1 MVSIKIISA
10 VLSTT
15 AAEADAIGFLF
26 KLLNTNCNS
35 LTRIMLPLL
44 LLQTILGP
52 ESEYTNEVRGEALW
66 SLELAL
72 ALEKMNF
79 TKLR

>member
-1 MVSIKIISA
+1 
-10 VLSTT
+10 
-15 AAEADAIGFLF
+15 
-26 KLLNTNCNS
+26 
-35 LTRIMLPLL
+35 MLPLL